1 MSRASL
7 FRTFRKANG
16 KDSGQVTQMLLRRRA
31 RQIATLEQF
40 EDIMRK
46 ATHPE
51 RVRNMLEPLLR
62 PNLPCCVAVETS
74 HTLGCPTQRADRKGT
89 VQ

>member
-1 MSRASL
+1 MSHHAL
-7 FRTFRKANG
+7 FRSFRKANG
-16 KDSGQVTQMLLRRRA
+16 KDSDAVTQMLLRRRA
-31 RQIATLEQF
+31 RHISTREQF
-40 EDIMRK
+40 EDIIRK

-62 PNLPCCVAVETS
+62 PNLPCCAAES
-74 HTLGCPTQRADRKGT
+74 RHTLGCQVMRAKRTGT

>member
-1 MSRASL
+1 MSRVSP
-7 FRTFRKANG
+7 FRSFRKANG
-16 KDSGQVTQMLLRRRA
+16 KDAEAVTQMLLRRRA
-31 RQIATLEQF
+31 RHISTREQF
-40 EDIMRK
+40 EDIIRK

-62 PNLPCCVAVETS
+62 PNLPCCAAES
-74 HTLGCPTQRADRKGT
+74 RHTLGCPVMRAKRTGT